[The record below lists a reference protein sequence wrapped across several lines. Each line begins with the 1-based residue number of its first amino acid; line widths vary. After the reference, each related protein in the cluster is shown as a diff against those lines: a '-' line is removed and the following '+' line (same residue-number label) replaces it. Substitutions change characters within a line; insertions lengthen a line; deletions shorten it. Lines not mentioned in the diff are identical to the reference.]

1 MDKFTIA
8 EINDIINIIKSSCY
22 QNFLTYHNKVINY
35 LVYEFASDYSVKV
48 ITDIALQFYNTSDEN
63 ILKIQ
68 TCLNNDSKKM
78 SLMILYLINIVK
90 YKLDEK
96 YKK

>member
-48 ITDIALQFYNTSDEN
+48 ITDITLQFYNTSDEN